1 MKSVT
6 DVCRLRDDF
15 VSTAARAILS
25 VMASRGEGR
34 HWRAA
39 ARLAA
44 AALAGI
50 GVTVGMLAAGAKWGV
65 AANGG
70 WVALALVFLT
80 WVWLEIGRKDAGETE
95 KHAKA
100 DDVSRGTADLLLVSA
115 CVASLVAVG
124 YTLIA
129 AGRASSTD
137 KALLIMLALAGVAT
151 AWATVHT
158 IYTLRYAGQYYGGT
172 PGGIEFSGSGKP
184 DYLDI
189 AYVGFTIGMTFQV
202 SDTNLTVKAV
212 RRMALRHAMLSYV
225 FGSVVVAVT
234 INVVASLLN
243 G

>member
-1 MKSVT
+1 
-6 DVCRLRDDF
+6 
-15 VSTAARAILS
+15 
-25 VMASRGEGR
+25 MAVRGEEK
-34 HWRAA
+34 HWRSA
-39 ARLAA
+39 ARLTAA
-44 AALAGI
+44 GLAGAGATI
-50 GVTVGMLAAGAKWGV
+50 GMLAAGAAWGV
-65 AANGG
+65 ATNGG
-70 WVALALVFLT
+70 WVALALVFLG
-80 WVWLEIGRKDAGETE
+80 WVWFEIGRKDSAETE
-95 KHAKA
+95 AHATA

-129 AGRASSTD
+129 AGKASSTD
-137 KALLIMLALAGVAT
+137 KALLIMLALGGIAL

-158 IYTLRYAGQYYGGT
+158 VYTLRYAGAYYGGT

-202 SDTNLTVKAV
+202 SDTNLTVKAI
-212 RRMALRHAMLSYV
+212 RRMALRHAILSYV
-225 FGSVVVAVT
+225 FGSLVVAVT